1 MQYDFT
7 GMFGGF
13 LYIPLQHILACL
25 RGIFMAKILDVLLK
39 RESVKFNSLVATE
52 IHLFSYIK

>member
-7 GMFGGF
+7 GMFGVFFIYTTSAYTGLF
-13 LYIPLQHILACL
+13 KGNFY
-25 RGIFMAKILDVLLK
+25 GKILGVLLK
-39 RESVKFNSLVATE
+39 KESVKFNSLVAIE